1 MTSDDVACFFWSFE
15 RPDQPYQMV
24 DITGGKKVEE
34 VEETINFSKMHP
46 TSDSLFMYGTNK
58 GSLRLCDLRI
68 GSNADG
74 NSLNFKSEFAGNK
87 NFLASMLSSYS
98 SADYSKQ
105 GKYIVSR
112 DYLSVKIWDVCNNK
126 KPVLNVNLN
135 DSFKTKLSEM
145 FENEAIFD
153 KFIVKASPDGNT
165 IASGSY
171 NNWFHMVD
179 QDGVNTQYELSY
191 KKATIARQMS
201 GKGSAST
208 GKIDYMRK
216 ATALDFHPSK
226 NMVAVAS
233 LNCFFM
239 YAQ

>member
-1 MTSDDVACFFWSFE
+1 MTSDDVHCLLWSFE
-15 RPDQPYQMV
+15 RPDQPYQPV
-24 DITGGKKVEE
+24 DITGGKKIEE
-34 VEETINFSKMHP
+34 VEENINFSKMHP

-58 GSLRLCDLRI
+58 GTLKLCDLRI
-68 GSNADG
+68 GSCAEA
-74 NSLNFKSEFAGNK
+74 NSLNFKSEYAGNK

-98 SADYSKQ
+98 SADFTKQ

-112 DYLSVKIWDVCNNK
+112 DYLSVKLWDVCNNK
-126 KPVLNVNLN
+126 KPILSVSLN

-153 KFIVKASPDGNT
+153 KFGVRASPDGNT
-165 IASGSY
+165 IVSGSY

-179 QDGVNTQYELSY
+179 QDGLNTQYELSY
-191 KKATIARQMS
+191 KKATIARQMTS
-201 GKGSAST
+201 KGQASS
-208 GKIDYMRK
+208 KIDYMRK
-216 ATALDFHPSK
+216 VTALDFHPTR
-226 NMVAVAS
+226 NVVAVAS